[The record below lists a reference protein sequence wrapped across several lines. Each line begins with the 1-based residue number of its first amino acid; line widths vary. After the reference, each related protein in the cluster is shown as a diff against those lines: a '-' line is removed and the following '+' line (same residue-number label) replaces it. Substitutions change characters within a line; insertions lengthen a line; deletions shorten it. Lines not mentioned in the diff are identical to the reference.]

1 MTHGCE
7 AWAAEEFGSAS
18 LGDVRR
24 QRRLVKIAEEVAKR
38 PAGRI
43 TEVLPEGAA
52 RTAAFR
58 LMENEEVSQA
68 EIASAAHRACAG
80 RSADQPFV
88 FVPVDGSSLNLTDDQ
103 ESKGLGVVGA
113 RKVGAKGLQVMTAIA
128 VSSEGV
134 PLGLCGQTWW
144 TRQERVEHG
153 KNGKIDRR
161 LVKEKE
167 TQHWLTVMDQV
178 RSVFAE
184 EAPHTRP
191 WLQLDRGGDAWP
203 VVLEGLAPEMWFTVR
218 AAHNRRLDG
227 PDDEPRRYLWQTV
240 ESTEALGRYSLN
252 VPARAG
258 RPARTATIEV
268 RGCPVR
274 LDLLDLRSKRRHW
287 AALWAVL
294 AREVDP
300 PRGADGI
307 EWLLLTT
314 YEVATLDD
322 ARLVTHGYAQRWRI
336 EEFHKMWK
344 SGACHVEDT
353 QLRDREA
360 IIRWASI
367 LASAAMRIL
376 RLTRLSRTTPAEP
389 ALCELTQAEIDA
401 AIVSRKP
408 KGYQRGDVPPIS
420 LVVRWIA
427 DLGGYT
433 GKSSGGP
440 PGAIVIRRGL
450 ERLQTLADFLATDG
464 KM

>member
-1 MTHGCE
+1 MGQECD
-7 AWAAEEFGSAS
+7 AWATEEFGSAN

-24 QRRLVKIAEEVAKR
+24 RRRLVKVAGEVAKR

-43 TEVLPEGAA
+43 TEALPEGAS

-58 LMENEEVSQA
+58 LMENEEVSEA
-68 EIASAAHRACAG
+68 EIALAAHRACAW

-88 FVPVDGSSLNLTDDQ
+88 FVPIDGSSLNLTDDQ
-103 ESKGLGVVGA
+103 ESKGLGIVGA
-113 RKVGAKGLQVMTAIA
+113 RRVGAKGLQVMTAIA
-128 VSSEGV
+128 VSSQGV

-144 TRQERVEHG
+144 TRQERVER
-153 KNGKIDRR
+153 KNKHDRR

-167 TQHWLTVMDQV
+167 TQHWLTVMNQV
-178 RSVFAE
+178 RTLFAA

-203 VVLEGLAPEMWFTVR
+203 VVLEGLTPEMWFTVR
-218 AAHNRRLDG
+218 AARDRRLDG
-227 PDDEPRRYLWQTV
+227 TDDEPRRYLWQTV
-240 ESTEALGRYSLN
+240 ESSEALGRFDLA

-268 RGCPVR
+268 RGCPVT
-274 LDLLDLRSKRRHW
+274 LDLLDLRSKQRHW

-294 AREVDP
+294 AREVDAP
-300 PRGADGI
+300 DGEDGI
-307 EWLLLTT
+307 EWLLLST
-314 YEVATLDD
+314 YEVSTLDD
-322 ARLVTHGYAQRWRI
+322 ARLVIYGYAQRWRI

-344 SGACHVEDT
+344 SGACRVEDT
-353 QLRDREA
+353 QLREREA

-367 LASAAMRIL
+367 LASVAMRIL
-376 RLTRLSRTTPAEP
+376 RLTRLSRTTPDEP
-389 ALCELTQAEIDA
+389 ALIELTQAEIDA
-401 AIVSRKP
+401 AIVARKP
-408 KGYQRGDVPPIS
+408 KGYRRGDVPSIS

-450 ERLQTLADFLATDG
+450 DRIQSLADFFATDG

>member
-1 MTHGCE
+1 
-7 AWAAEEFGSAS
+7 
-18 LGDVRR
+18 
-24 QRRLVKIAEEVAKR
+24 
-38 PAGRI
+38 
-43 TEVLPEGAA
+43 
-52 RTAAFR
+52 
-58 LMENEEVSQA
+58 MENEEVSHV
-68 EIASAAHRACAG
+68 EIAAAAHRACAR

-103 ESKGLGVVGA
+103 DSKGLGVVGA

-144 TRQERVEHG
+144 TRQERVVRT
-153 KNGKIDRR
+153 GKIDRR

-178 RSVFAE
+178 RSVFAA

-203 VVLEGLAPEMWFTVR
+203 VVLEGLTPEMWFTVR
-218 AAHNRRLDG
+218 ATHDRRLDG

-240 ESTEALGRYSLN
+240 ESSEALGRYSLE

-258 RPARTATIEV
+258 RPGRTATIEV
-268 RGCPVR
+268 HGCPVT

-300 PRGADGI
+300 PQGQDGI

-322 ARLVTHGYAQRWRI
+322 AQLVIEGYAHRWRI

-360 IIRWASI
+360 ITRWASI
-367 LASAAMRIL
+367 LASVAMRIL
-376 RLTRLSRTTPAEP
+376 RLTYLSRNMPDEP
-389 ALCELTQAEIDA
+389 ALNELTQAEIDA

-408 KGYQRGDVPPIS
+408 KGYSRGDIPSIS
-420 LVVRWIA
+420 LVVGWIA

-450 ERLQTLADFLATDG
+450 DRIQVLADFFASDP